1 MADCFSPAIADKSIF
16 IFGGEKD
23 ILNNVQ
29 VDKESR
35 RGCLSQN
42 YLKKLLFCFSI
53 MIRSTWRY
61 TDSIPPHVHCD
72 DFNRSGNKTGVNAT
86 FDSNKN

>member
-1 MADCFSPAIADKSIF
+1 MADCFFLAIADESIF
-16 IFGGEKD
+16 ILGGEKD

-42 YLKKLLFCFSI
+42 YLKKTFVLFYNHYQKYMEI
-53 MIRSTWRY
+53 
-61 TDSIPPHVHCD
+61 H
-72 DFNRSGNKTGVNAT
+72 
-86 FDSNKN
+86 